1 MIYLALQKIKT
12 LAIEVGHVQRTLVD
26 FVNSEP
32 EDYVSNER
40 YHKLQFEEEVLHK
53 QIDILQELIMD
64 MKCLGGK

>member
-12 LAIEVGHVQRTLVD
+12 LAIEIGHVQRTLAD
-26 FVNSEP
+26 FINSDS

-40 YHKLQFEEEVLHK
+40 YHKLAIEEEILHK

-64 MKCLGGK
+64 MKRLGEK

>member
-12 LAIEVGHVQRTLVD
+12 LAIEIGHIQETLVD
-26 FVNSEP
+26 IVNSNS

-53 QIDILQELIMD
+53 QIDILQELIID
-64 MKCLGGK
+64 MRCLGGK